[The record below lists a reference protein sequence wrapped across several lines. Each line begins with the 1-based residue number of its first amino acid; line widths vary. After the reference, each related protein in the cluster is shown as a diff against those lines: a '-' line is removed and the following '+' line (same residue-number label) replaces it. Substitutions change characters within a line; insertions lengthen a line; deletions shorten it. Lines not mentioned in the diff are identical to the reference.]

1 MPAFKD
7 YPADYSQSQ
16 LFPDNV
22 FDLLPDDH
30 DCFVYRDLFEQLD
43 TSEVDARY
51 TVGRCEFDA
60 SPSTRGIAD
69 PAHRTDFN
77 ACRGAGGR
85 PRACRVARGSGDRA
99 SHLGRPA
106 RSIRCAWPL
115 PSRGQSAH

>member
-43 TSEVDARY
+43 TSEADARY
-51 TVGRCEFDA
+51 SRPGQRAYAPLQIVSILIYAYSHGVFSSRQIEKRCNEDLGFMHIAGKHCPNFVGC
-60 SPSTRGIAD
+60 
-69 PAHRTDFN
+69 
-77 ACRGAGGR
+77 
-85 PRACRVARGSGDRA
+85 
-99 SHLGRPA
+99 
-106 RSIRCAWPL
+106 
-115 PSRGQSAH
+115 

>member
-51 TVGRCEFDA
+51 
-60 SPSTRGIAD
+60 S
-69 PAHRTDFN
+69 
-77 ACRGAGGR
+77 RGASARTRRGR
-85 PRACRVARGSGDRA
+85 SCRF
-99 SHLGRPA
+99 
-106 RSIRCAWPL
+106 
-115 PSRGQSAH
+115 